1 MPAHPTTIDEVS
13 PCVLD
18 HPHVLP
24 RGANTKPA
32 LSRTNADVTPLDL
45 TAVRGVSAYDP
56 GEFTITALAG
66 TTLQEIAETLNEH
79 GQWLPFDP
87 PLADAGATIGGT
99 VAAGL
104 SGPGRLRFG
113 GVRDFLVGVRFID
126 GEGKLVRGGGTV
138 VKNAAGF
145 DLPKLMIGSHWPCSL
160 SVSAIS

>member
-1 MPAHPTTIDEVS
+1 MRRSRIRAPRPRPTAHFRLREGERV
-13 PCVLD
+13 
-18 HPHVLP
+18 
-24 RGANTKPA
+24 
-32 LSRTNADVTPLDL
+32 DL

-126 GEGKLVRGGGTV
+126 GEGT
-138 VKNAAGF
+138 F
-145 DLPKLMIGSHWPCSL
+145 W
-160 SVSAIS
+160 